1 MRSRTTWKRGLE
13 AGLWGV
19 ILFRLT
25 GMGRLVPVGGT
36 IPWTWIPNNR
46 RQRV

>member
-25 GMGRLVPVGGT
+25 GMGRLVPVGGHHSLDLD
-36 IPWTWIPNNR
+36 PE
-46 RQRV
+46 Q